1 MYILYL
7 DPVTTKDDK
16 SEMIFI
22 FLFSFAIVVLL
33 VVGILFLCWLLIE
46 RRRNRNNPPLD
57 DALHQRVTTMDNS
70 SFVYG
75 SELQGRG
82 YPTVQDIFIGFITF
96 VVSISAVSFGIIN
109 LYLIKNMDIF
119 HNAFGWFW
127 ASRTLGEVVH
137 NSIHLFYSTTVTL
150 LQPNNI
156 PVPVGIA
163 AYSVG
168 FYFIVESCMMH
179 QCLSFNRFTAVWLP
193 FYCGRIFTKKVCI
206 MAIIFTCVFC
216 FGMAMCYYMNNSHS
230 EETVFI
236 QAFTFNWTIFLHFS
250 NSYALPKKV
259 KLENRRCFRF
269 GLVVANPEVRIL
281 KALLPSLSR
290 IINLPLERTLW
301 QLFTFFHVPMRLV
314 ELGVGYNR
322 YQRLRSVKCGS
333 PLLYELSRHC
343 YLVCGVLELVFLVA
357 LSTIVE
363 RENGTYDVFAL
374 CEYIDVFLNIA
385 YHGCAFLD
393 IRYKVI
399 FSVRQSK

>member
-1 MYILYL
+1 
-7 DPVTTKDDK
+7 
-16 SEMIFI
+16 
-22 FLFSFAIVVLL
+22 
-33 VVGILFLCWLLIE
+33 
-46 RRRNRNNPPLD
+46 
-57 DALHQRVTTMDNS
+57 MDNS

-216 FGMAMCYYMNNSHS
+216 FGMAMCYYIFPCNLIGYSPTMYEFVYIKCSPDTPYKISRVGTYVNFYCLVIVCGPAFVLDLFTLSKIVYIKKVLKISNANRNFNRDVRFFAQTFVQNITMVSAAILIVVVNNSHS

-250 NSYALPKKV
+250 NS
-259 KLENRRCFRF
+259 F

-281 KALLPSLSR
+281 VRTKYTTMKTSVFPRDTTVAPNFTGMRPLP
-290 IINLPLERTLW
+290 TL
-301 QLFTFFHVPMRLV
+301 T
-314 ELGVGYNR
+314 
-322 YQRLRSVKCGS
+322 
-333 PLLYELSRHC
+333 
-343 YLVCGVLELVFLVA
+343 
-357 LSTIVE
+357 
-363 RENGTYDVFAL
+363 
-374 CEYIDVFLNIA
+374 
-385 YHGCAFLD
+385 
-393 IRYKVI
+393 
-399 FSVRQSK
+399 